1 MAGRRKLCPAF
12 LEETFMEKEEYYCDT
27 CVEGIENGCPHAE
40 GRHYDCWGEGISPPD
55 YCPNNRGIDDDL
67 PF

>member
-1 MAGRRKLCPAF
+1 
-12 LEETFMEKEEYYCDT
+12 MEKEEYYCDT